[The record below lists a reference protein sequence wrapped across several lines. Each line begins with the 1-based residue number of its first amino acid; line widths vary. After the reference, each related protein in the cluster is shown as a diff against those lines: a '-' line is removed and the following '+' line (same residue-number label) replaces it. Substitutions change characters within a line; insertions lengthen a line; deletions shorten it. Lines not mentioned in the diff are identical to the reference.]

1 MLFRERSDNM
11 HSHPI
16 HVFIDRKKF
25 DLDSPDQTG
34 LALKQLAGIPLGDV
48 LFLDQPGDDL
58 VINNEG
64 TITLK
69 NGSHLHSQPAAD
81 YGDEQR
87 YREAV
92 ELPQPDGW
100 TFVIYRDFRIPSE
113 FQPDRVDML
122 VKLPPTFPDAAP
134 DMFWV
139 SPHVTVGS
147 GGTSPRGTSSET
159 VLGASWQRFS
169 WHLASGTWRSG
180 VSTLRDFLRCIIGR
194 FERRD

>member
-1 MLFRERSDNM
+1 MKPNS
-11 HSHPI
+11 I

-25 DLDSPDQTG
+25 DLDDPVQTG
-34 LALKQLAGIPLGDV
+34 QALKELAGIPLGDV

-58 VINNEG
+58 VIKNEAMV
-64 TITLK
+64 TLK
-69 NGSHLHSQPAAD
+69 NGAHLHSQPAAD
-81 YGDEQR
+81 YGNEQR
-87 YREAV
+87 YREVV

-100 TFVIYRDFRIPSE
+100 TFVIYRDFQIPSE
-113 FQPDRVDML
+113 YRPDRADLL

-139 SPHVTVGS
+139 TPHVTVGS
-147 GGTSPRGTSSET
+147 GGASPRGTSTEN
-159 VLGASWQRFS
+159 VLGAAWQRFS
-169 WHLASGTWRSG
+169 WHLVPGAWRAG